1 VSQWPQAV
9 LFDLDGTLADS
20 FGAIAEA
27 LNKALAAH
35 DEPTRELEW
44 VKHHV
49 GRGAAELLRD
59 ALGHEAPEDRLRA
72 VGHDFGLRYRE
83 IYLKGTLPMPGAQ
96 KVLTHVH
103 QATGGKVGVVS
114 NKHAALCRDWLRYW
128 DLLRFV
134 AAVSGPDTAGARKP
148 DPGALRPVLATLGVD
163 AADALLVGDM
173 EVDVETGRATG
184 VPVVTVAGPSR
195 SREELAAAGADA
207 ILADLRELPAWL
219 AEHPVAPR

>member
-1 VSQWPQAV
+1 VSQWPRAV
-9 LFDLDGTLADS
+9 VFDLDGTLADS
-20 FGAIAEA
+20 FGAITEA
-27 LNKALAAH
+27 LNFGLAALG
-35 DEPTRELEW
+35 EPTRELEW

-59 ALGHEAPEDRLRA
+59 ALGHDAAEDRLRA
-72 VGHDFGLRYRE
+72 VGHAFSQRYRE
-83 IYLKGTLPMPGAQ
+83 IYLKNTLPMPGAQ
-96 KVLTHVH
+96 KVLTLVH
-103 QATGGKVGVVS
+103 EATGGKVGVVS

-128 DLLRFV
+128 DLLRYV
-134 AAVSGPDTAGARKP
+134 ATVSGPDTAGARKP

-184 VPVVTVAGPSR
+184 LRVVVIAGPSR

-219 AEHPVAPR
+219 AEHTAGPQ